1 MILAGSVSHVVFCCR
16 PVFVTGLFL
25 LFGTSGDVFAVV
37 VCCPV
42 CGVRD
47 FKVCDG
53 FLVRLFSYMAVG
65 VSAGF

>member
-1 MILAGSVSHVVFCCR
+1 MILAGSVSHVVFCRR

-25 LFGTSGDVFAVV
+25 LFGTSGDVFVVV

-53 FLVRLFSYMAVG
+53 FLVRLFSYTTVG
-65 VSAGF
+65 VGAGF

>member
-25 LFGTSGDVFAVV
+25 LFGTSGDVFVVV

-47 FKVCDG
+47 FKG